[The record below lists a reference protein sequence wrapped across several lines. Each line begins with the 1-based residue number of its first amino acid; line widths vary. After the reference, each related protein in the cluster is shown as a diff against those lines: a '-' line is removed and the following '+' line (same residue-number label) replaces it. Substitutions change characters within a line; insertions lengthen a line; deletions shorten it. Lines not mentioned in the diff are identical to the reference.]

1 RPWFAFT
8 RSAPPSYPMYLKHT
22 LSMSQPRLASKS
34 NRIGPAFDFNDVDSF
49 CVDNEN
55 AVSGA
60 SETRV
65 IDGVASDS
73 EISRI
78 AAIPAAQL
86 GNRYAMTSRF
96 SGSRCT
102 CTHASVITPRR
113 PSEPRIISRPLG
125 PEEVAGR
132 GRISTTLPG

>member
-1 RPWFAFT
+1 
-8 RSAPPSYPMYLKHT
+8 MHT
-22 LSMSQPRLASKS
+22 LSMSQPRLASRS

-60 SETRV
+60 SDTRV

-73 EISRI
+73 AISRI

-86 GNRYAMTSRF
+86 GNRYAMTSRLF
-96 SGSRCT
+96 GIRCT
-102 CTHASVITPRR
+102 CTYASVFTMRLL
-113 PSEPRIISRPLG
+113 SELSNFHSMIMT
-125 PEEVAGR
+125 V
-132 GRISTTLPG
+132 

>member
-1 RPWFAFT
+1 
-8 RSAPPSYPMYLKHT
+8 MHT
-22 LSMSQPRLASKS
+22 LSMSQPRLASRPNS
-34 NRIGPAFDFNDVDSF
+34 IGPAFDFNDVDAF

-60 SETRV
+60 SATRV
-65 IDGVASDS
+65 LDVGASGSEVA
-73 EISRI
+73 RT

-113 PSEPRIISRPLG
+113 PSEPRIITRTLG

-132 GRISTTLPG
+132 GRISTTLTG

>member
-1 RPWFAFT
+1 
-8 RSAPPSYPMYLKHT
+8 MHT
-22 LSMSQPRLASKS
+22 LSMSQPRLASRS

-73 EISRI
+73 AISRI

-96 SGSRCT
+96 SGSRR
-102 CTHASVITPRR
+102 SEERR
-113 PSEPRIISRPLG
+113 VGVEGRS
-125 PEEVAGR
+125 R
-132 GRISTTLPG
+132 GRTVQDACN